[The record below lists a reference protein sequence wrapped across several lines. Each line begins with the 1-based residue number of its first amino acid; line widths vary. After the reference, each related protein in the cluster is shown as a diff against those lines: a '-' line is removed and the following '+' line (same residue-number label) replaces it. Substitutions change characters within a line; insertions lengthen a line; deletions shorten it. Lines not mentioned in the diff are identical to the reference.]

1 MDGNEKLVNWNLY
14 VHGCTDGFSRRII
27 YLRLATTKKAET
39 VLDIFTQGVD
49 KNGLPMRVRGDWGTE
64 NAEVIN
70 FMESRRSN
78 IDSPFIQG
86 RSVHNTRIK
95 RLWAEVNLIVTS
107 KFRQIFYYLEDNN
120 FLHQSSVLD
129 LLCLIYVYFF
139 RIQQSLNNLTNSW
152 NNHGL
157 RTERY
162 VSPNELWLTSLLQLH
177 SERDLFSLEMLPESL
192 DLNETVAPTN
202 FQMTLP
208 SIDISVFGLNQEDI
222 DYFCEVADQLV
233 PDPLL
238 DDNQEGVSLYLL
250 LRNHFLNE

>member
-86 RSVHNTRIK
+86 RSVHNTRIE

-139 RIQQSLNNLTNSW
+139 RIQQSLNNFTNSW

-162 VSPNELWLTSLLQLH
+162 ASPNELWLTSLLQLH